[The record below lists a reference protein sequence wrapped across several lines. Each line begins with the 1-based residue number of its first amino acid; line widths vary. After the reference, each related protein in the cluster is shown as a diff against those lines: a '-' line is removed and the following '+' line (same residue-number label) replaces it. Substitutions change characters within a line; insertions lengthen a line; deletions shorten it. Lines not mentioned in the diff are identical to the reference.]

1 MNIEKQIFKT
11 KIDNTFYL
19 MHVGLLTIM
28 LPATIYTYNSS
39 NDSFDFIV
47 VLGWFILALL
57 FTTTSL
63 LFLKIII
70 KDDDLIVNAGFNI
83 YKIDI
88 KTINTI
94 RLGETMWVGFHKHGT
109 AKKGLVISS
118 KFKNDLYITPR
129 NEEVFLQK
137 IVQINPNIIIKKADH

>member
-19 MHVGLLTIM
+19 MHVGLLSIM
-28 LPATIYTYNSS
+28 LSATIYTYNSS
-39 NDSFDFIV
+39 NDSFGFIV

-118 KFKNDLYITPR
+118 KFKNDLYITPE
-129 NEEVFLQK
+129 NESLFLQK
-137 IVQINPNIIIKKADH
+137 LSEINPNIYLTQS